1 MQTPKFRRALRAC
14 ALPLVLAVAACSTAD
29 DPYSRI
35 QNGPLTQAT
44 LHAVTFATDGPAL
57 VEQLQKDGYT
67 LLPLAPNYEAAI
79 RVQSIQWQVS
89 EDVAGKVAVLKGPAG
104 ELDVRVLAGV
114 LPALSAPEVPAEPA
128 VVRAFYRN
136 VLGADV
142 PRWPDRIKK
151 AANVRVQVWT
161 FFITDI
167 LGVRRKLREHVIP
180 VLTEP
185 VHITT
190 TYLGDEQSITLRAP
204 DGAIVELVQAA
215 TQ

>member
-14 ALPLVLAVAACSTAD
+14 ALPLVLALAACSTSD

-35 QNGPLTQAT
+35 PNGPLTQAT
-44 LHAVTFATDGPAL
+44 PHAVTFATDGPAL

-79 RVQSIQWQVS
+79 RVQSIQWQVP

-104 ELDVRVLAGV
+104 ELDVRVLSGA
-114 LPALSAPEVPAEPA
+114 LPAVAAPAAPPEPA
-128 VVRAFYRN
+128 VMRAFYKN

-142 PRWPDRIKK
+142 PKWPDKVK
-151 AANVRVQVWT
+151 SAPNVRVQVWT

-167 LGVRRKLREHVIP
+167 LAVRRKLREHMIP

-190 TYLGDEQSITLRAP
+190 TYLGDEQSVTLRAP
-204 DGAIVELVQAA
+204 DGAIVELVQAV

>member
-1 MQTPKFRRALRAC
+1 MQTPKFRRALRVC
-14 ALPLVLAVAACSTAD
+14 VLPLVLAFAACSTSD

-35 QNGPLTQAT
+35 PNGPLATAT

-67 LLPLAPNYEAAI
+67 LLPLAPNYQAAI
-79 RVQSIQWQVS
+79 RVQSIQWQVT
-89 EDVAGKVAVLKGPAG
+89 EEVAGKVAVLKGPPG
-104 ELDVRVLAGV
+104 ELDVRVLAGA
-114 LPALSAPEVPAEPA
+114 LPAMAAAEAPPEP
-128 VVRAFYRN
+128 VVMRAFYKN

-142 PRWPDRIKK
+142 PRLPDKINQ
-151 AANVRVQVWT
+151 APNVRVQVWT

-167 LGVRRKLREHVIP
+167 LGVRRKLREHMIP

-190 TYLGDEQSITLRAP
+190 TYLGDEQSLTLRAP
-204 DGAIVELVQAA
+204 DGAIVELVQTV

>member
-1 MQTPKFRRALRAC
+1 MQTSKFRRALRTC
-14 ALPLVLAVAACSTAD
+14 ALPLVLALAACSTSD

-35 QNGPLTQAT
+35 QDGPLAPAT
-44 LHAVTFATDGPAL
+44 LHAVTLVTDGPAL

-67 LLPLAPNYEAAI
+67 LLPLAPNYQAAI
-79 RVQSIQWQVS
+79 RVQSIQWQVP

-104 ELDVRVLAGV
+104 EPDVRVLTGA
-114 LPALSAPEVPAEPA
+114 LPVMAAPAAPPEPA
-128 VVRAFYRN
+128 VMRAFYKN
-136 VLGADV
+136 VLGVDV
-142 PRWPDRIKK
+142 PQLPAKLK
-151 AANVRVQVWT
+151 SAPNARVQVWT
-161 FFITDI
+161 YFITDI
-167 LGVRRKLREHVIP
+167 LAVRRKLREHVIP

-190 TYLGDEQSITLRAP
+190 SYLGDEQSVTLRAP

>member
-1 MQTPKFRRALRAC
+1 MQTSKFRRALRAC
-14 ALPLVLAVAACSTAD
+14 ALPLILALAACSAPD

-35 QNGPLTQAT
+35 QNAPLTQAT

-67 LLPLAPNYEAAI
+67 LLPLAPNYQAAI

-89 EDVAGKVAVLKGPAG
+89 EDVAGKAAVLKGPAG

-114 LPALSAPEVPAEPA
+114 LPAVTPPEAPPEPA
-128 VVRAFYRN
+128 VMRAFYKN
-136 VLGADV
+136 VLGSDV
-142 PRWPDRIKK
+142 PRWPDKIKK

-167 LGVRRKLREHVIP
+167 LGVRRKLREQAIP

-190 TYLGDEQSITLRAP
+190 SYLGDERSITLRAP